1 MCDSIILVLCHFVED
16 FGVDDCCPSELELLD
31 CIFKGFLLQG
41 AMIGAWGPSE
51 VILDGALADE
61 ACLLQ
66 LNDILVIDLWILTI
80 SLYLCFTAIC
90 RRAIRAELFE
100 RDDSLSGVTLLVSLL
115 VNAFLFP
122 IHIKLGLLALELI
135 ERLDEIIKLDLARGM
150 HVGLEHIAH
159 FMLLIERLGTSELS
173 EEEPAVLKLQ
183 PIVILLA
190 KLSK

>member
-1 MCDSIILVLCHFVED
+1 
-16 FGVDDCCPSELELLD
+16 
-31 CIFKGFLLQG
+31 
-41 AMIGAWGPSE
+41 MIGAWGPCE

-90 RRAIRAELFE
+90 RRAIGAELFE

-135 ERLDEIIKLDLARGM
+135 K
-150 HVGLEHIAH
+150 
-159 FMLLIERLGTSELS
+159 
-173 EEEPAVLKLQ
+173 
-183 PIVILLA
+183 
-190 KLSK
+190 